1 MTDPIHSNDPLNR
14 QRIRFVY
21 EKGERIKFISHQD
34 EFRLW
39 ERTLRRAD
47 LPLLYKQG
55 FNPQPHIQFAA
66 PLALGM
72 TGTQEIIDV
81 IFSPPRPVDEIR
93 ERVRAKLPPGTRL
106 HSLHEVPVKAT
117 APQALVMGADCTILL
132 YAEPGEIPDGLIQER
147 IEGFLASAEAWRRR
161 ERHGQPYQYNLRPL
175 VLELDYQGYDETAE
189 EHRIFVRVQM
199 RPGATGRPDELVDVL
214 GFDDFARTIR
224 RDRLYLEG
232 SREDE
237 AIMGQYR
244 VIPTEE
250 VIPEPPKKA
259 RRGRKGKGKK
269 PKPKKETPTPDRG
282 LQSFAEKAGDEFA

>member
-1 MTDPIHSNDPLNR
+1 MNDPLNR
-14 QRIRFVY
+14 QRIRFIY
-21 EKGERIKFISHQD
+21 EKGDRIKFISHQD

-81 IFSPPRPVDEIR
+81 IFSPPRPVEEIR
-93 ERVRAKLPPGTRL
+93 ERVQAKLPPGTCL

-117 APQALVMGADCTILL
+117 APQALVIGADCTILL

-175 VLELDYQGYDETAE
+175 VLELRYEGYDPQAE

-214 GFDDFARTIR
+214 GFDDFARTLR

-232 SREDE
+232 NPENE
-237 AIMGQYR
+237 TVMGQYR
-244 VIPTEE
+244 IIPQEE
-250 VIPEPPKKA
+250 VTPEPPQKA
-259 RRGRKGKGKK
+259 RRGRKGKRKDKQAK
-269 PKPKKETPTPDRG
+269 PKPDAPTQERG